1 MKNFTGSFQDWIISP
16 KKIHTNL
23 DHIFWWQSTQ
33 EGMRRI
39 KLMVL
44 PTSSCYCWQVHL
56 FCCWGMHSFHSEST
70 SLGICH
76 RLKTRIWWFEWN
88 LSLYAHIFAYL
99 IPIWWNYFG
108 RRRYDLVEWGV
119 FGLWGFK
126 RITTFPVSI
135 LYLKL
140 ANQNVSSQLF
150 LLFCYHGLWFAEI
163 TSPTLIVF
171 FN

>member
-1 MKNFTGSFQDWIISP
+1 MKNFTGSFQDWVIS
-16 KKIHTNL
+16 NL

-33 EGMRRI
+33 EDMKRI

-88 LSLYAHIFAYL
+88 LSHYAHIFAYL

-108 RRRYDLVEWGV
+108 RMRYDLVEWGV
-119 FGLWGFK
+119 SVRMGFEVSK
-126 RITTFPVSI
+126 ELHFQLTFSTCNLQI
-135 LYLKL
+135 KMWAL
-140 ANQNVSSQLF
+140 SSSFYQF
-150 LLFCYHGLWFAEI
+150 FVLL
-163 TSPTLIVF
+163 S
-171 FN
+171 